1 METDSDFEDG
11 SAADV
16 DAPAPEDD
24 TGTSGAVGYDKDAGD
39 AIHNG
44 HVHYVPRCLSHCCTV
59 MRRRRLPSRLER
71 VPILSSISR
80 HGLCRH

>member
-16 DAPAPEDD
+16 DAPEDG
-24 TGTSGAVGYDKDAGD
+24 TGGAERYDEDAGD

-80 HGLCRH
+80 HGLCHH